1 MKNQKGRA
9 CRQAGEILIE
19 ALLGLAVAII
29 IITGLIVALSSSVS
43 NSTFSTNQSQA
54 SLIAKEGLDLVK
66 NIKEDNYSSI
76 SGKTGNYCFND
87 SQALVSIGCPEDV
100 KADNITFS
108 RQIYISGDG
117 KDYRKNPAGTSAC
130 SEDGPSVFA
139 ASIVSWWDSKCGS
152 NENTKCHKT
161 ELNSCFTDL
170 TGI

>member
-1 MKNQKGRA
+1 MKNQKGPA

-19 ALLGLAVAII
+19 ALLGLAITII
-29 IITGLIVALSSSVS
+29 IVTGLIVALSSSVS

-66 NIKEDNYSSI
+66 NIKEDDYSSI

-87 SQALVSIGCPEDV
+87 SQDLVSGAECPEDV
-100 KADNITFS
+100 VADNITFS
-108 RQIYISGDG
+108 RQIYISSNG
-117 KDYRKNPAGTSAC
+117 KDRRKSPPKPAC

-152 NENTKCHKT
+152 NENTKCHKI